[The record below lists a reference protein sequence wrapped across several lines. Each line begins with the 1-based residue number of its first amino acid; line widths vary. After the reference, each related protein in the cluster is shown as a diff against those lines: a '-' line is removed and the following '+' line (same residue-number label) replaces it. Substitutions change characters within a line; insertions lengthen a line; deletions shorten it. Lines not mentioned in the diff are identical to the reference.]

1 VAKLAAFFGAAAL
14 VLTCVGLYGL
24 TAWSVQRRTREIG
37 IRIALGARRGAVIGM
52 VIREVLE
59 QAAIGA
65 LVGVPAAFV
74 AMQLIKSALYGVS
87 PADPTHSALA
97 TIILLGCIMAA
108 GYAPARRASR
118 IEPIE
123 ALRHD

>member
-1 VAKLAAFFGAAAL
+1 
-14 VLTCVGLYGL
+14 L

-37 IRIALGARRGAVIGM
+37 IRIALGARRNAVIGM
-52 VIREVLE
+52 VIREVLA
-59 QAAIGA
+59 QAALGT

-74 AMQLIKSALYGVS
+74 ALRLIGSALYDVS
-87 PADPTHSALA
+87 PADPQHSAVATLILA
-97 TIILLGCIMAA
+97 ACITAA

-118 IEPIE
+118 IEPVE